1 MTLRSAGMLALLAVI
16 GVVVGFLVFSGSD
29 ESGSGEAEAPRAE
42 GPADVA
48 EATCETAGRGGRP
61 PQVAGKND
69 VGLDLLI
76 LVGAR
81 YVASR
86 RPDAF
91 DGHGY
96 KLPVVLPASAT
107 ATLSVPRELRGR
119 VGLVYSLDTQ
129 DRVAAGGVRAADT
142 AVRFTSCPD
151 TGVPTGWPGGLVV
164 DRPRCATLVVK
175 VGDRPQKRSRVAL
188 GQPC

>member
-1 MTLRSAGMLALLAVI
+1 MTVRSAGTLALLAVV
-16 GVVVGFLVFSGSD
+16 GVVGFLVFSGSD
-29 ESGSGEAEAPRAE
+29 ESGSGEAGAPRAE

-48 EATCETAGRGGRP
+48 EATCETAVRGGP

-69 VGLDLLI
+69 VALDLLI

-81 YVASR
+81 YVGSR

-91 DGHGY
+91 SGHGY
-96 KLPVVLPASAT
+96 KLPVALPASAT
-107 ATLSVPRELRGR
+107 ATLSVPRGLRGR